1 MTFPFVLPPNENA
14 AIFLHKRTPGSSSL
28 ILFSKKT
35 KLYLLKFVFFIFWNV
50 KYNKMSWNALVEE
63 GKSIIAKDEFM
74 STIIKPSMIDHDGFP
89 SAVVYVLADH
99 YATERIPAARWISLF
114 STAYSTTL
122 KYEET
127 MGTAEEMGL
136 KDLVAVADRDP
147 ASDGMVNPFLHFKGF
162 KAIQAHRIA
171 HILWKQG
178 RKDAARA
185 IQSRCSDL
193 FDVDIHPAAIIGKK
207 FFVLIILRSLTKLLV
222 LVLVLVLCAI
232 SIGAGFMIDHGTGV
246 VIGETATIGDNC
258 SFLHGVTLGSTG
270 KDKNDRHPKIGND
283 VLIGCNATLLGNISI
298 GDSCKIGSGSLVLK
312 PLPAGVTAV
321 GNPARII
328 GRSMCAHAGE
338 EMDTAM
344 DNVVNAKGV
353 KFSDTYNVWAD
364 SEADMFYI

>member
-1 MTFPFVLPPNENA
+1 
-14 AIFLHKRTPGSSSL
+14 
-28 ILFSKKT
+28 
-35 KLYLLKFVFFIFWNV
+35 
-50 KYNKMSWNALVEE
+50 
-63 GKSIIAKDEFM
+63 
-74 STIIKPSMIDHDGFP
+74 
-89 SAVVYVLADH
+89 
-99 YATERIPAARWISLF
+99 
-114 STAYSTTL
+114 
-122 KYEET
+122 
-127 MGTAEEMGL
+127 
-136 KDLVAVADRDP
+136 
-147 ASDGMVNPFLHFKGF
+147 
-162 KAIQAHRIA
+162 
-171 HILWKQG
+171 
-178 RKDAARA
+178 
-185 IQSRCSDL
+185 
-193 FDVDIHPAAIIGKK
+193 
-207 FFVLIILRSLTKLLV
+207 
-222 LVLVLVLCAI
+222 
-232 SIGAGFMIDHGTGV
+232 MIDHGTGV